1 MKVKNIKIKDVGG
14 VKSADLH
21 FDPRMNII
29 CGYNGVG
36 KTTILECIA
45 HAFSTGFSSQILTRN
60 ATAENGEVVLVVEHD
75 KEKQLTE
82 SYQINHFSPNEDDW
96 VTSNQ
101 INNEKLNLIT
111 LKIERYLDY
120 VAIDAI
126 KKDDKFTRHQK
137 AQRIIQ
143 GAKTEGFKSWF
154 LNRHLYSKHEGS
166 LNNEQRENLKL
177 AKEFFSIL
185 DDRYGFSRVIA
196 ADNEIMI
203 NTPSGEIYFEY
214 LSSGF
219 KSCLAILFTIIKEI
233 ELLSLD
239 KKDKAIDF
247 DGIVLI
253 DEPEIHL
260 HPSWQ
265 YKIRDILLSAFPKA
279 QFICATHSPH
289 IVQSCNQNEVISL
302 ISKDGFLYKNDLF
315 TDSEYGF
322 KGWTVEE
329 ILSDVMGMSDLR
341 TELYKSMVRD
351 FYAAI
356 DEENKSKAIELFNE
370 INKILHPENMD
381 RKIFKIDLS
390 LLTGGEND

>member
-1 MKVKNIKIKDVGG
+1 MKVNRIKIKDIGG
-14 VKSADLH
+14 VKSADLS
-21 FDPRMNII
+21 FNPRMNII

-45 HAFSTGFSSQILTRN
+45 HAFSSGFSSQILTRN
-60 ATAENGEVVLVVEHD
+60 ATSESGEVELVVEHEN
-75 KEKQLTE
+75 KKPITE
-82 SYQINHFSPNEDDW
+82 TYKINHFSPSEKDW
-96 VTSNQ
+96 IRSNS

-120 VAIDAI
+120 VEIDSI
-126 KKDDKFTRHQK
+126 KKDEKLSDNEKSK
-137 AQRIIQ
+137 RIIF

-166 LNNEQRENLKL
+166 LNDEQQNNLKL
-177 AKEFFSIL
+177 AKSFFSIL
-185 DDRYGFSRVIA
+185 DDRYSFNRVIA

-239 KKDKAIDF
+239 KKDKAINF

-265 YKIRDILLSAFPKA
+265 YKIRKILLSAFPKA

-289 IVQSCNQNEVISL
+289 IVQSSNQNEVISL
-302 ISKDGFLYKNDLF
+302 NSKNGFLYKNDLF
-315 TDSEYGF
+315 SDSEYGF

-341 TELYKSMVRD
+341 TELYNSMINE
-351 FYAAI
+351 FYSAI
-356 DEENKSKAIELFNE
+356 DDRNKSKAIELFNK